1 MIGNNT
7 AIKEVWS
14 RLGKKFDQMFEKRA
28 HVHWFYDEG
37 MIEGDFLEARENLA
51 SMEQDYDDLV
61 NVSGDH
67 LY

>member
-1 MIGNNT
+1 
-7 AIKEVWS
+7 
-14 RLGKKFDQMFEKRA
+14 MFEKRA

-37 MIEGDFLEARENLA
+37 MTEGDFLEARETLA
-51 SMEQDYDDLV
+51 SMEQDYDELV